1 MFMNFTEISSKMNEE
16 EIENI
21 VFNIRHCTGVILD
34 LIKKKQYDTF
44 DDVIKLLK
52 ENMEE
57 LEKHLLVYRRLT
69 ANTIPM
75 DIMVDLLDL
84 GISDKD

>member
-1 MFMNFTEISSKMNEE
+1 MSFIEINSKMNEE

-21 VFNIRHCTGVILD
+21 IFNIRHCTGVILD

-44 DDVIKLLK
+44 EEAINLLK
-52 ENMEE
+52 ENTNE
-57 LEKHLLVYRRLT
+57 LEKHLSVYRKLT

-75 DIMVDLLDL
+75 TVMADLLNL
-84 GISDKD
+84 

>member
-1 MFMNFTEISSKMNEE
+1 MSFIEINNKMNEE

-21 VFNIRHCTGVILD
+21 IFNIRHCTGVILD

-44 DDVIKLLK
+44 EDAINLLK
-52 ENMEE
+52 ENTDE
-57 LEKHLLVYRRLT
+57 LEKHLSVYRKLT

-75 DIMVDLLDL
+75 TVMADLLNL
-84 GISDKD
+84 GISEED

>member
-1 MFMNFTEISSKMNEE
+1 MDFTEVSIKMNEE

-21 VFNIRHCTGVILD
+21 IFNIRHCTGLILD

-44 DDVIKLLK
+44 EDAMNLLK
-52 ENMEE
+52 ENTDE
-57 LEKHLLVYRRLT
+57 LEKHLSVYRRLT

-75 DIMVDLLDL
+75 TMMADLLNL
-84 GISDKD
+84 GISDED